1 MCIGRGI
8 RKPTDPEV
16 NSSENSE
23 KQYTEV
29 TPDSTTESEQASYDA
44 GSNGYSNG
52 NSGRSNPT
60 KPSIIS
66 EGFEFVGTITSDGVL
81 NISGVIKG
89 KVTAKSVLVD
99 STGLVEGE
107 LFSDQVMVKGRVLGD
122 INCDELN
129 IGPLAEVD
137 GSVSYESVHIQ
148 RGGKIKG
155 HFIKK

>member
-1 MCIGRGI
+1 MFS
-8 RKPTDPEV
+8 KKSNEPEV
-16 NSSENSE
+16 NSSETSE
-23 KQYTEV
+23 NQYTEATSNS
-29 TPDSTTESEQASYDA
+29 TPEVEQASYDA

-107 LFSDQVMVKGRVLGD
+107 LFSDQVMVKGKVLGD

-137 GSVSYESVHIQ
+137 GSVSYDSVHIQ

>member
-1 MCIGRGI
+1 MFS
-8 RKPTDPEV
+8 KKSNEPEV

-23 KQYTEV
+23 NQYTES
-29 TPDSTTESEQASYDA
+29 TSDSITETEQASYDA

-107 LFSDQVMVKGRVLGD
+107 LFSDQVMVKGKVLGD

-129 IGPLAEVD
+129 IGPLAEVN
-137 GSVSYESVHIQ
+137 GSVSYDSVHIQ

>member
-1 MCIGRGI
+1 MFSK
-8 RKPTDPEV
+8 KPNDPEV

-107 LFSDQVMVKGRVLGD
+107 LFSDQVMVKGKVLGD

-137 GSVSYESVHIQ
+137 GSVSYDSVHIQ

>member
-1 MCIGRGI
+1 MFS
-8 RKPTDPEV
+8 KKSNEPEV

-23 KQYTEV
+23 NQYTEV
-29 TPDSTTESEQASYDA
+29 TPDSTPEAEQASYDA

-107 LFSDQVMVKGRVLGD
+107 LFSDQVMVKGKVLGD

-137 GSVSYESVHIQ
+137 GSVSYDSVHIQ

>member
-1 MCIGRGI
+1 MFS
-8 RKPTDPEV
+8 RKSNDLPE
-16 NSSENSE
+16 NSSEESQNSYE
-23 KQYTEV
+23 EL
-29 TPDSTTESEQASYDA
+29 TPEPVVEAEQNLNYE
-44 GSNGYSNG
+44 NN
-52 NSGRSNPT
+52 NVNRTNPI

-66 EGFEFVGTITSDGVL
+66 EGFEFVGTITSEGVL

-99 STGLVEGE
+99 SSGLVEGE
-107 LFSDQVMVKGRVLGD
+107 LFSDQVMVKGKVLGD
-122 INCDELN
+122 INCEELN

-137 GSVSYESVHIQ
+137 GSVSYDSVHIQ

>member
-1 MCIGRGI
+1 MFS
-8 RKPTDPEV
+8 KKSNEPEV

-23 KQYTEV
+23 NQYTEA
-29 TPDSTTESEQASYDA
+29 TPDSTPEAEQASYDA

-89 KVTAKSVLVD
+89 KVTAKTVLVD

-107 LFSDQVMVKGRVLGD
+107 LFSDQVMVKGKVLGD

-137 GSVSYESVHIQ
+137 GSVSYDSVHIQ

>member
-1 MCIGRGI
+1 MFS
-8 RKPTDPEV
+8 KKSNEPEV

-23 KQYTEV
+23 NQYTES
-29 TPDSTTESEQASYDA
+29 TSDSIPEPEQAFYDA

-107 LFSDQVMVKGRVLGD
+107 LFSDQVMVKGKVLGD

-137 GSVSYESVHIQ
+137 GSVSYDSVHIQ

>member
-1 MCIGRGI
+1 MFS
-8 RKPTDPEV
+8 KKSNEPEV

-23 KQYTEV
+23 NQYTES
-29 TPDSTTESEQASYDA
+29 TSDSITETEQASYDA

-107 LFSDQVMVKGRVLGD
+107 LFSDQVMVKGKVLGD

-137 GSVSYESVHIQ
+137 GSVSYDSVHIQ

>member
-1 MCIGRGI
+1 MFSK
-8 RKPTDPEV
+8 KPTDPEV

-155 HFIKK
+155 HFNKK

>member
-1 MCIGRGI
+1 MFSK
-8 RKPTDPEV
+8 KPTDPEV

-66 EGFEFVGTITSDGVL
+66 EGFEFVGTITSEGVL

-107 LFSDQVMVKGRVLGD
+107 LFSDQVMVKGKVLGD

>member
-1 MCIGRGI
+1 MFS
-8 RKPTDPEV
+8 KKSNEPEV

-23 KQYTEV
+23 NQYTEA
-29 TPDSTTESEQASYDA
+29 TSDSTPELEQASYDA

-107 LFSDQVMVKGRVLGD
+107 LFSDQVMVKGKVLGD

-137 GSVSYESVHIQ
+137 GSVSYDSVHIQ

>member
-1 MCIGRGI
+1 MFS
-8 RKPTDPEV
+8 KKSNEPEV

-23 KQYTEV
+23 NQYTEATSDL
-29 TPDSTTESEQASYDA
+29 TPEVEQASYDA

-107 LFSDQVMVKGRVLGD
+107 LFSDQVMVKGKVLGD

-137 GSVSYESVHIQ
+137 GSVSYDSVHIQ

>member
-1 MCIGRGI
+1 MFS
-8 RKPTDPEV
+8 KKSNESEES
-16 NSSENSE
+16 SSENSQN
-23 KQYTEV
+23 QYPEF
-29 TPDSTTESEQASYDA
+29 TPEPVVESEPAAYE
-44 GSNGYSNG
+44 GSSNRI
-52 NSGRSNPT
+52 NAT

-89 KVTAKSVLVD
+89 KVTAKSVLID

-107 LFSDQVMVKGRVLGD
+107 LFSDQVMVKGKVLGD

-137 GSVSYESVHIQ
+137 GSVSYDSVHIQ

>member
-1 MCIGRGI
+1 MFS
-8 RKPTDPEV
+8 KKSNEPEV

-23 KQYTEV
+23 NQYTES
-29 TPDSTTESEQASYDA
+29 TSDSIPEPEQASYDA
-44 GSNGYSNG
+44 GSNGYPNG

-107 LFSDQVMVKGRVLGD
+107 LFSDQVMVKGKVLGD

-137 GSVSYESVHIQ
+137 GSVSYDSVHIQ

>member
-1 MCIGRGI
+1 MFS
-8 RKPTDPEV
+8 KKSNEPEV

-23 KQYTEV
+23 NQYTEA
-29 TPDSTTESEQASYDA
+29 TSDSTPEVEQASYDA

-107 LFSDQVMVKGRVLGD
+107 LFSDQVMVKGKVLGD

-137 GSVSYESVHIQ
+137 GSVSYDSVHISAWRQ
-148 RGGKIKG
+148 D
-155 HFIKK
+155 

>member
-1 MCIGRGI
+1 MFS
-8 RKPTDPEV
+8 KKSNEPEV

-23 KQYTEV
+23 NQYTV
-29 TPDSTTESEQASYDA
+29 ATPDSTPEAEQASYDA

-81 NISGVIKG
+81 NVSGVIKG

-107 LFSDQVMVKGRVLGD
+107 LFSDQVMVKGKVLGD

-137 GSVSYESVHIQ
+137 GSVSYDSVHIQ

>member
-1 MCIGRGI
+1 MFSK
-8 RKPTDPEV
+8 KPTDPEV
-16 NSSENSE
+16 NSSENPE

>member
-1 MCIGRGI
+1 MFS
-8 RKPTDPEV
+8 KKSNEPEV

-23 KQYTEV
+23 NQYTES
-29 TPDSTTESEQASYDA
+29 TSDSIPELEQASYDA

-81 NISGVIKG
+81 NVSGVIKG

-107 LFSDQVMVKGRVLGD
+107 LFSDQVMVKGKVLGD

-137 GSVSYESVHIQ
+137 GSVSYDSVHIQ

>member
-1 MCIGRGI
+1 MFS
-8 RKPTDPEV
+8 KKSNEPEV

-23 KQYTEV
+23 NQYTES
-29 TPDSTTESEQASYDA
+29 TSDSTPEVEQASYDA

-81 NISGVIKG
+81 NVSGVIKG
-89 KVTAKSVLVD
+89 KVTAKSILVD

-107 LFSDQVMVKGRVLGD
+107 LFSDQVMVKGKVLGD

-137 GSVSYESVHIQ
+137 GSVSYDSVHIQ

>member
-1 MCIGRGI
+1 MFS
-8 RKPTDPEV
+8 KKSNEPEV

-23 KQYTEV
+23 NQYTES
-29 TPDSTTESEQASYDA
+29 TSDSTPEVEQASYDA

-107 LFSDQVMVKGRVLGD
+107 LFSDQVMVKGKVLGD

>member
-1 MCIGRGI
+1 MFS
-8 RKPTDPEV
+8 KKSNEPEV

-23 KQYTEV
+23 NQYTEA
-29 TPDSTTESEQASYDA
+29 TPDSSPEAEQASYDA

-107 LFSDQVMVKGRVLGD
+107 LFSDQVMVKGKVLGD

-137 GSVSYESVHIQ
+137 GSVSYDSVHIQ

>member
-1 MCIGRGI
+1 MFS
-8 RKPTDPEV
+8 KKSNEPEI

-23 KQYTEV
+23 NQYTEATSDT
-29 TPDSTTESEQASYDA
+29 TPELEQASYDA

-89 KVTAKSVLVD
+89 TVTAKSVLVD

-107 LFSDQVMVKGRVLGD
+107 LFSDQVMVKGKVLGD

-129 IGPLAEVD
+129 IGPLAEVN
-137 GSVSYESVHIQ
+137 GSVSYDSVHIQ

>member
-1 MCIGRGI
+1 MFSK
-8 RKPTDPEV
+8 KPTDPEV

-107 LFSDQVMVKGRVLGD
+107 LFSDQVMVKGKVLGD

-137 GSVSYESVHIQ
+137 GSVSYDSVHIQ

>member
-1 MCIGRGI
+1 MFS
-8 RKPTDPEV
+8 KKSNEPEV

-23 KQYTEV
+23 NQYTEA
-29 TPDSTTESEQASYDA
+29 TSDSTPEVEQASYDA

-107 LFSDQVMVKGRVLGD
+107 LFSDQVMVKGKVLGD

-129 IGPLAEVD
+129 IGPLAEVN
-137 GSVSYESVHIQ
+137 GSVSYDSVHIQ

>member
-1 MCIGRGI
+1 MFS
-8 RKPTDPEV
+8 KKSNEPEV

-23 KQYTEV
+23 NQYTEA
-29 TPDSTTESEQASYDA
+29 TSDSTPEVEQASYDA

-66 EGFEFVGTITSDGVL
+66 EGFEFVGTISSDGVL

-107 LFSDQVMVKGRVLGD
+107 LFSDQVMVKGKVLGD

-137 GSVSYESVHIQ
+137 GSVSYDSVHIQ

>member
-1 MCIGRGI
+1 MFSK
-8 RKPTDPEV
+8 KPNDSED

-107 LFSDQVMVKGRVLGD
+107 LFSDQVMVKGKVLGD

>member
-1 MCIGRGI
+1 MFS
-8 RKPTDPEV
+8 KKSNEPEV

-23 KQYTEV
+23 NQYTEA
-29 TPDSTTESEQASYDA
+29 TSDSITETEQASYDA

-107 LFSDQVMVKGRVLGD
+107 LFSDQVMVKGKVLGD

-137 GSVSYESVHIQ
+137 GSVSYDSVHIQ

>member
-1 MCIGRGI
+1 MFS
-8 RKPTDPEV
+8 KKSNEPEV

-23 KQYTEV
+23 NQYTDATSDT
-29 TPDSTTESEQASYDA
+29 TPELEQASYDA

-107 LFSDQVMVKGRVLGD
+107 LFSDQVMVKGKVLGD

-129 IGPLAEVD
+129 IGPLAEVN
-137 GSVSYESVHIQ
+137 GSVSYDSVHIQ

>member
-1 MCIGRGI
+1 MFS
-8 RKPTDPEV
+8 KKSNEPEV

-23 KQYTEV
+23 NQYTEA
-29 TPDSTTESEQASYDA
+29 TSDSTPEVEQASYDA

-107 LFSDQVMVKGRVLGD
+107 LFSDQVMVKGKVFGD

-137 GSVSYESVHIQ
+137 GSVSYDSVHIQ

>member
-1 MCIGRGI
+1 MFS
-8 RKPTDPEV
+8 KKSNEPEV

-23 KQYTEV
+23 NQYTEA
-29 TPDSTTESEQASYDA
+29 TSDSTPEVEQASYDA
-44 GSNGYSNG
+44 GSNG

-107 LFSDQVMVKGRVLGD
+107 LFSDQVMVKGKVLGD

-137 GSVSYESVHIQ
+137 GSVSYDSVHIQ

>member
-1 MCIGRGI
+1 MFS
-8 RKPTDPEV
+8 KKSNEPEV

-23 KQYTEV
+23 NQCTEA
-29 TPDSTTESEQASYDA
+29 TSDSTPEVEQASYDA
-44 GSNGYSNG
+44 GSNEYSNG

-107 LFSDQVMVKGRVLGD
+107 LFSDQVMVKGKVLGD

-137 GSVSYESVHIQ
+137 GSVSYDSVHIQ

>member
-1 MCIGRGI
+1 MFS
-8 RKPTDPEV
+8 KKSNEPEI

-23 KQYTEV
+23 NQYTEA
-29 TPDSTTESEQASYDA
+29 TSDSTPELEQASYDA

-107 LFSDQVMVKGRVLGD
+107 LFSDQVMVKGKVLGD

-129 IGPLAEVD
+129 IGPLAEVN
-137 GSVSYESVHIQ
+137 GSVSYDSVHIQ

>member
-1 MCIGRGI
+1 MFS
-8 RKPTDPEV
+8 KKSNEPEV
-16 NSSENSE
+16 KSSENSE
-23 KQYTEV
+23 NQYTES
-29 TPDSTTESEQASYDA
+29 TSDSTPEVEQASYDA

-107 LFSDQVMVKGRVLGD
+107 LFSDQVMVKGKVLGD

-137 GSVSYESVHIQ
+137 GSVSYDSVHIQ

>member
-1 MCIGRGI
+1 MFS
-8 RKPTDPEV
+8 KKSNEPEV

-23 KQYTEV
+23 NQYTEA
-29 TPDSTTESEQASYDA
+29 TSDSTPEVEQASYDD

-107 LFSDQVMVKGRVLGD
+107 LFSDQVMVKGKVLGD

-137 GSVSYESVHIQ
+137 GSVSYDSVHIQ

>member
-1 MCIGRGI
+1 MFSK
-8 RKPTDPEV
+8 KPTDPEV

-107 LFSDQVMVKGRVLGD
+107 LFSDQVMVKGKVLGD